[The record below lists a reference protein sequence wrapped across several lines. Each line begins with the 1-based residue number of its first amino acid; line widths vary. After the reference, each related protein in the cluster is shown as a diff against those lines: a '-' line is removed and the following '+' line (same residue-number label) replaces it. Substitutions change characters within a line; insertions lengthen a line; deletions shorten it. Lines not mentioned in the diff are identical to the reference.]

1 VLAIAVVAAAVSIVL
16 LSVVLVRARAA
27 ERRYRSLLEH
37 LPQTS
42 VTLFDHS
49 LRLRLVVAGE
59 GGDPPE
65 AQGRRLEEVVS
76 GEQGEVLAGHYAAAL
91 EGESRS
97 LEYVSVRDGRDYWLR
112 VVPVREDGRIV
123 GGMAVSQ
130 DITDRKRA
138 ERAQAL
144 AEDRRQLMIDAMN
157 EAYVAIDSRGLITDW
172 NESATKTFGYTREEA
187 IGRPARGL
195 IAPEADQ
202 DEIDSL
208 IERFTRGERR
218 GDRLDLRRERAAR
231 HKDGHLFTVE
241 LAATSHEHRGE
252 VFLHTFMHDITERK
266 LAEADARAR
275 AAAVEALAEAT
286 GSLAR
291 STTPEDARGSICRA
305 AATIAGA
312 DVAILFEPDSH
323 GRGLRATAAIG
334 LAADDEMLPFA
345 GAPSGAVRA
354 FTTREPLFV
363 PDLSE
368 NVGLKESIVRRTGR
382 GSALWVP
389 VRHAELPLGVIA
401 VAWSEPLPE
410 LPEQVSQMMTLVAAD
425 AAVAIERAS
434 LLDRLGRMASTDDL
448 TDLPNRRTWSLELAR
463 EVARARRSGEPLTV
477 AMVDLDHFKDYNDRH
492 GHQAGDRLLK
502 EAAAAWREALRE
514 SDLLARYGGEEFAVA
529 LPNCDGEAAVA
540 LVERLR
546 AVTPGGE
553 SCSAG
558 LATWDG
564 RETLDALVG
573 RADALLYEAKQGGR
587 DRIVGG

>member
-1 VLAIAVVAAAVSIVL
+1 MLAIAIVAAAVSIVL
-16 LSVVLVRARAA
+16 LSFVLVRARAA
-27 ERRYRSLLEH
+27 ERRYRNLLEH

-42 VTLFDHS
+42 VTLFDHL

-59 GGDPPE
+59 GGDPSE
-65 AQGRRLEEVVS
+65 VQGLHLQEVVP
-76 GEQGEVLAGHYAAAL
+76 GEQGELLADHYGAAL
-91 EGESRS
+91 RGESRS
-97 LEYVSVRDGRDYWLR
+97 VEYVSVRDGRDYWLR
-112 VVPVREDGRIV
+112 VVPVREDGKIV

-157 EAYVAIDSRGLITDW
+157 EAYLSIDSSGLITDW
-172 NESATKTFGYTREEA
+172 NESATETFGYTREEA
-187 IGRPARGL
+187 IGRSAREL
-195 IAPEADQ
+195 IVPKPDHAEF
-202 DEIDSL
+202 DSL

-218 GDRLDLRRERAAR
+218 GDRLDLRSERAAL
-231 HKDGHLFTVE
+231 HKDGRVFTVE
-241 LAATSHEHRGE
+241 LAATTHEHRGE
-252 VFLHTFMHDITERK
+252 VFLHAFMHDITERK
-266 LAEADARAR
+266 LGEAEARAR
-275 AAAVEALAEAT
+275 AAAVQALAEAT

-291 STTPEDARGSICRA
+291 STTPDDARETICRA

-312 DVAILFEPDSH
+312 EVATLFEPDSQ

-334 LAADDEMLPFA
+334 VAADDELLPFV

-354 FTTREPLFV
+354 FTSREPLFI
-363 PDLSE
+363 PDLSAKM
-368 NVGLKESIVRRTGR
+368 VVKESIVRQTAH

-389 VRHAELPLGVIA
+389 VRNAELPVGVIA
-401 VAWSEPLPE
+401 VAWEEPRGE
-410 LPEQVSQMMTLVAAD
+410 LPEQISQMMTLVAAD
-425 AAVAIERAS
+425 AAVAIERAT
-434 LLDRLGRMASTDDL
+434 LLDRLGRMASTDAL
-448 TDLPNRRTWSLELAR
+448 TDLPNRRAWSQELAR

-477 AMVDLDHFKDYNDRH
+477 AMVDLDYFKDFNDRH

-502 EAAAAWREALRE
+502 EAAAAWREALRQ

-529 LPNCDGEAAVA
+529 LPNCDGQAAVT

-546 AVTPGGE
+546 AVTPAGE

-564 RETLDALVG
+564 RETLEALVG
-573 RADALLYEAKQGGR
+573 RADASLYEAKQSGR
-587 DRIVGG
+587 DRIVSG